1 MKLFKLIK
9 SIDYVNYPSYK
20 VLVKISDTLSNSINN
35 LYEIV
40 FSVIVG
46 VIFDKAPIS
55 ACIAIFITNKYPN
68 GTLETIVLN
77 DNFSLVFSIVAST
90 IVFGII
96 KLMHFIKV
104 RWGSNKNTKEK
115 RDSLV
120 REFYNVA
127 IPQLIE
133 VKSIVEHVEEYK
145 SCEMRKEK
153 LLLLQAKYEVF
164 ELYRHLKSMNII
176 ENDKSGV
183 QTSDSNIL
191 SNRISKCAYICF
203 LEEMLDV
210 MFDIYIKLSVD
221 NDYSAQEDA
230 KEIRELINS
239 SGVFTKEDSVK
250 LKLEEIRNTI
260 NKKEYLIE
268 S

>member
-20 VLVKISDTLSNSINN
+20 VLVRISDTLSNSIYN

-40 FSVIVG
+40 FSI
-46 VIFDKAPIS
+46 IFGILIEKAPLS
-55 ACIAIFITNKYPN
+55 ACIATFIANKYPN
-68 GTLETIVLN
+68 GILETIVLN
-77 DNFSLVFSIVAST
+77 EYFSISFSIVTAT
-90 IVFGII
+90 IVFGVF
-96 KLMHFIKV
+96 KLIHFIKA
-104 RWGSNKNTKEK
+104 RWGSNKNTKKK

-133 VKSIVEHVEEYK
+133 VKSILEQIEEYE
-145 SCEMRKEK
+145 SCEERKEK
-153 LLLLQAKYEVF
+153 LLLLQAKYEIA
-164 ELYRHLKSMNII
+164 ELYRHLRSMNII
-176 ENDKSGV
+176 ENDKSGL

-203 LEEMLDV
+203 LEEMLDI
-210 MFDIYIKLSVD
+210 MFDIYSKLSTG

-239 SGVFTKEDSVK
+239 SGVFTKEDNVK
-250 LKLEEIRNTI
+250 QKLEDVRNKM
-260 NKKEYLIE
+260 NHA
-268 S
+268 